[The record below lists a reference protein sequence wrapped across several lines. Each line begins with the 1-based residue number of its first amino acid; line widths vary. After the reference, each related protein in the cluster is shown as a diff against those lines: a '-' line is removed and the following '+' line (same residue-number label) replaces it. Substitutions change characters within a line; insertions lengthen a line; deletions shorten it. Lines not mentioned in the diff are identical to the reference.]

1 MNATNLFERLAL
13 GFGDEEPDE
22 CATDSKPSGE
32 ENVRAPRDAL
42 EHGRRDEGDDK
53 VAAYGSVLVA
63 SSNDRFRSTHF
74 IQFELALIDVPFALM
89 LNGKISAIKVH
100 ETGPQEYAKP
110 TMYSQTMTTATQPA
124 TTCSFQLSW
133 QVATMTP
140 MMT

>member
-1 MNATNLFERLAL
+1 MYLTMSAGHMGEAYIESGDILTETNAFQHWWCDESNDEVARERL
-13 GFGDEEPDE
+13 
-22 CATDSKPSGE
+22 
-32 ENVRAPRDAL
+32 
-42 EHGRRDEGDDK
+42 
-53 VAAYGSVLVA
+53 VLVA